1 MLMELR
7 LRSSES
13 TNEVVLV
20 SLAAVFDG
28 CAVKSMLVAVVVVVT
43 GFTLVT
49 ATGCSSVPTWLGR
62 HLSSGISTTDSATDS
77 DSLSGVS
84 ANAANGLG
92 VPIVDAAVGV
102 TTFGVP
108 FITPV
113 AGCVELLYI
122 SYGYAKE

>member
-13 TNEVVLV
+13 TSRVVLV
-20 SLAAVFDG
+20 SLADVVDG
-28 CAVKSMLVAVVVVVT
+28 CALVSMLVAVVVVVT
-43 GFTLVT
+43 GFTSVT

-62 HLSSGISTTDSATDS
+62 YLSSGISTTDSATDS
-77 DSLSGVS
+77 DSLSGIS

-92 VPIVDAAVGV
+92 VPIVDAVGV
-102 TTFGVP
+102 TIFGVS

-113 AGCVELLYI
+113 AGRV
-122 SYGYAKE
+122 A